1 MSSASVVL
9 GCLAGEGRKMVDLSE
24 NKPAGGRWPPNL
36 VFTHLPGCRRV
47 GERQVKSLSGIR
59 PDDVGTSYGEHK
71 SRSMSGSKPAM
82 LTTTYADPDDTE
94 TVTAW
99 NCEPGCPVAELDR
112 QSGVTTSSGPGT
124 KCNRRDANGKCQGH
138 ENPTFRPTFHADE
151 RSVLSPDT
159 GGASRMF
166 PQFEYDHDDPFIA
179 GFQYVAKPSTAE
191 REAGL
196 TEENMLCACGTPP
209 SVEVESTTTPVC
221 PTCRKWLRK
230 PKGHEAVHREEG
242 TAGLDSPRAG
252 AGRTAKTRWCVHPTV
267 KPIGIM
273 RWLVRLVTPTNGTVL
288 DPFCGSG
295 TTGAAAMLEGCDF
308 IGCEREPEYAA
319 IARARIAHWKEEA
332 ERRDATPDKPPKAP
346 RKPRA
351 PKVATEPP
359 APVVA
364 APPPPV
370 ERAPEAPRPTATPA
384 TPKRRRPAVDA
395 PDALLLPFASPPRS
409 TP

>member
-1 MSSASVVL
+1 MSQGGKFSVSNAM
-9 GCLAGEGRKMVDLSE
+9 GQD
-24 NKPAGGRWPPNL
+24 
-36 VFTHLPGCRRV
+36 
-47 GERQVKSLSGIR
+47 SGWNEHSNR
-59 PDDVGTSYGEHK
+59 PVEI
-71 SRSMSGSKPAM
+71 A
-82 LTTTYADPDDTE
+82 
-94 TVTAW
+94 
-99 NCEPGCPVAELDR
+99 
-112 QSGVTTSSGPGT
+112 
-124 KCNRRDANGKCQGH
+124 
-138 ENPTFRPTFHADE
+138 RPT
-151 RSVLSPDT
+151 DT

-166 PQFEYDHDDPFIA
+166 PQFEYDHDDPFVA

-319 IARARIAHWKEEA
+319 IARARIAHWKDEA

-395 PDALLLPFASPPRS
+395 PDAPLLPFASLPRS